1 MYLCDL
7 RHCISHSSVIIHS
20 DMLVTLICIRHVIWF
35 AKPYEC
41 IIPYIPTRS
50 IKVSV
55 CLCAYYNFH
64 SILVFCVCS
73 EFAISFESLLQSWMN

>member
-1 MYLCDL
+1 MF
-7 RHCISHSSVIIHS
+7 I
-20 DMLVTLICIRHVIWF
+20 VTLICIHHVIWF

-41 IIPYIPTRS
+41 IIPYTYIPTQS

-55 CLCAYYNFH
+55 RLRAYYNFD
-64 SILVFCVCS
+64 SILVFCVHS